1 MNPEGNMNEIQNY
14 DDAVKVIKTAI
25 LESQYEA
32 AKSVNERQLMLYY
45 GIGKY
50 ISQNSREGFWGKG
63 AIEAISEQLDK
74 ELPGLKGFSARNLRN
89 MRTFYE
95 EWSILD
101 QAKLSAES
109 VSTHVL
115 ADASAKTNDD
125 ASLQIWQ
132 TRLPNSESFPL
143 ADFLHI
149 GFSHHTL
156 ILSKVKSYE
165 ERIFYI
171 KRVVAEKLSV
181 DALKNSIAEDV
192 FHHQGNLPNNFMR
205 TISAGQQ
212 ALKAISTF
220 KDEYLLDYINVEELD
235 VRDSQDIDE
244 KMVENAIIHN
254 VKNFI
259 LTFGKDFAF
268 VRNQYHLDA
277 FGEDQYIDLLFFNR
291 ELNCLV
297 AVELK
302 KGKFKTSY
310 LGQLQGYLSVLDG
323 FERKPHENPAIGI
336 ILCKDMNKSFVD
348 YVIQDYTKPMGVA
361 TYKTSKDMS
370 EELRK
375 ALPPIEA
382 LKKLLDAEYL
392 ETE

>member
-370 EELRK
+370 EELKK

-382 LKKLLDAEYL
+382 LKKLLDAEDL

>member
-1 MNPEGNMNEIQNY
+1 MNEIQNY

-63 AIEAISEQLDK
+63 AIDEISERLNR
-74 ELPGLKGFSARNLRN
+74 ELPGLRGFTSRNFRY

-95 EWSILD
+95 EWKMLD
-101 QAKLSAES
+101 
-109 VSTHVL
+109 
-115 ADASAKTNDD
+115 ADVRQPLLEGKETDLLELTSSKTPEAAISPIWNSQVPNYQGFPID
-125 ASLQIWQ
+125 A
-132 TRLPNSESFPL
+132 
-143 ADFLHI
+143 FLHI
-149 GFSHHTL
+149 GFTHHRV
-156 ILSKVKSYE
+156 ILGKVKDFD
-165 ERIFYI
+165 ERLFYI
-171 KRVVAEKLSV
+171 KRCASEHFTVE
-181 DALKNSIAEDV
+181 ALQNSIAADDY
-192 FHHQGNLPNNFMR
+192 HHQGNLPNNFMR

-310 LGQLQGYLSVLDG
+310 LGQLQGYLSLLDG

-370 EELRK
+370 EELKK

-382 LKKLLDAEYL
+382 LKKLLDAEDL

>member
-1 MNPEGNMNEIQNY
+1 MNEIQNY
-14 DDAVKVIKTAI
+14 DDAVEIIKTAI
-25 LESQYEA
+25 LQSQYDA
-32 AKSVNERQLMLYY
+32 ARSVNEKQLTLYY

-50 ISQNSREGFWGKG
+50 ISLNSRSGFWGKG
-63 AIEAISEQLDK
+63 AIDAISERLDK
-74 ELPGLKGFSARNLRN
+74 ELPGLRGFSARNLRN

-95 EWSILD
+95 EWAMLDRAAGGTGKIEESI
-101 QAKLSAES
+101 
-109 VSTHVL
+109 L
-115 ADASAKTNDD
+115 ADASAKTSDE
-125 ASLQIWQ
+125 AVLQIWQ
-132 TRLPNSESFPL
+132 TRLPNSDSFPMD
-143 ADFLHI
+143 DFLHI

-156 ILSKVKSYE
+156 ILSKIKDYN
-165 ERIFYI
+165 ERLFYI
-171 KRVVAEKLSV
+171 KRAVSEQLSFE
-181 DALKNSIAEDV
+181 ALKQSIVADDY
-192 FHHQGNLPNNFMR
+192 HHQGSLPNNFMR

-212 ALKAISTF
+212 ALKAIGTF

-235 VRDSQDIDE
+235 VRDRQDIDE

-370 EELRK
+370 EELKK

-382 LKKLLDAEYL
+382 LKKLLDAEDMG
-392 ETE
+392 EE